1 MFFMK
6 SWNLT
11 LFAAIISII
20 LTFNMSHYTYAQGE
34 ANVKGGPLKEADFF
48 TKPPGTVDED
58 HAGYNT
64 WISKWYGPDGNY
76 TNTGGPGNVIR
87 RDLIDEGTD
96 GKLTQVTLS
105 TLAGLQK
112 TKNIDEIDWG
122 DANGG
127 PRKWNVFELDPNS
140 ENNMNRN
147 GPADNIDI
155 YGILVIDA
163 PKAMTSVMSPA
174 HDNNAQIWINGEK
187 WYYHPDWTG
196 GAKRVDYNV
205 EIKLQKGAN
214 VLLYRVS
221 EGGGGAYMNLH
232 FDDETHDTVDIY
244 PDAATNKEE
253 FFKEI
258 DGVLPVEP
266 IGKLTTIWADIKQD

>member
-1 MFFMK
+1 MK
-6 SWNLT
+6 RICFLMLTITSCLCFVFSFTNL
-11 LFAAIISII
+11 AS
-20 LTFNMSHYTYAQGE
+20 AQGE

-58 HAGYNT
+58 HSGFDT

-96 GKLTQVTLS
+96 SKLTQVTLS

-112 TKNIDEIDWG
+112 TKNMDEINWG

-127 PRKWNVFELDPNS
+127 PRKWTVFELDPNNAS
-140 ENNMNRN
+140 NMNRD
-147 GPADNIDI
+147 GPVDNIDI

-205 EIKLQKGAN
+205 EIKLEKGAN

-221 EGGGGAYMNLH
+221 EGGGDAYMNIH
-232 FDDETHDTVDIY
+232 FDDATHDTVDIY
-244 PDAATNKEE
+244 PDAATNKQE
-253 FFKEI
+253 FFQEI
-258 DGVLPVEP
+258 DGVLPVQP
-266 IGKLTTIWADIKQD
+266 VGKLTTIWADIKRN

>member
-1 MFFMK
+1 MK
-6 SWNLT
+6 RI
-11 LFAAIISII
+11 LFILLAIALS
-20 LTFNMSHYTYAQGE
+20 LCLVFSYTNSALAQGKVNLE
-34 ANVKGGPLKEADFF
+34 GGPLKEADFF
-48 TKPPGTVDED
+48 VKPPGTVDED
-58 HAGYNT
+58 HSGYNT
-64 WISKWYGPDGNY
+64 WINKWYGPDGNY

-87 RDLIDEGTD
+87 RDLIDEGTG

-105 TLAGLQK
+105 TLDGLQK
-112 TKNIDEIDWG
+112 TKNMDGIDWG

-127 PRKWNVFELDPNS
+127 PRKWTVFELDPNS
-140 ENNMNRN
+140 DNNMNRN
-147 GPADNIDI
+147 GPVDNIDI

-196 GAKRVDYNV
+196 GAKKVDYNV
-205 EIKLQKGAN
+205 EINLQKGAN

-232 FDDETHDTVDIY
+232 FDDETHDTVNIY
-244 PDAATNKEE
+244 PDAATNKDE

-258 DGVLPVEP
+258 DGVLSVEP
-266 IGKLTTIWADIKQD
+266 KDKLTTIWADIKRK

>member
-1 MFFMK
+1 MQRICFLLMAIASCLCFVFCFT
-6 SWNLT
+6 NL
-11 LFAAIISII
+11 AS
-20 LTFNMSHYTYAQGE
+20 AQGE

-48 TKPPGTVDED
+48 VKPPGTVDED
-58 HAGYNT
+58 HSGFDT
-64 WISKWYGPDGNY
+64 WISKWYGPNGNF

-96 GKLTQVTLS
+96 SKLTQITLS

-112 TKNIDEIDWG
+112 TKNMDEIDWE

-127 PRKWNVFELDPNS
+127 PREWTVFELDPNNAS
-140 ENNMNRN
+140 NMNRD
-147 GPADNIDI
+147 GPTDNIDI

-221 EGGGGAYMNLH
+221 EGGGDAYMNLH

-266 IGKLTTIWADIKQD
+266 IGKLTTIWADIKRN

>member
-1 MFFMK
+1 MK
-6 SWNLT
+6 HINVVLLTVALSLCLMLNLT
-11 LFAAIISII
+11 NTTS
-20 LTFNMSHYTYAQGE
+20 AQGE
-34 ANVKGGPLKEADFF
+34 VNLDGGPLKEADFF
-48 TKPPGTVDED
+48 VKPPDTVDED
-58 HAGYNT
+58 HSGYNT
-64 WISKWYGPDGNY
+64 WIGKWYGPDGNF
-76 TNTGGPGNVIR
+76 TNTGGPGNVIT

-112 TKNIDEIDWG
+112 TKNMDEIDWG

-127 PRKWNVFELDPNS
+127 PRSWNVFELDTNS
-140 ENNMNRN
+140 DNNMNRN
-147 GPADNIDI
+147 GPVDNIDI
-155 YGILVIDA
+155 YGIIIIDA
-163 PKAMTSVMSPA
+163 PKAITSVMSPA

-196 GAKRVDYNV
+196 GAKKVDYNV

-266 IGKLTTIWADIKQD
+266 VGKLTTIWANIKRN

>member
-1 MFFMK
+1 MK
-6 SWNLT
+6 QICFLLMTIASCLCFVFSFT
-11 LFAAIISII
+11 HQAS
-20 LTFNMSHYTYAQGE
+20 AQGKV
-34 ANVKGGPLKEADFF
+34 NLDGGPLKEADFF
-48 TKPPGTVDED
+48 VKPPGTVDED
-58 HAGYNT
+58 HSGYNT

-112 TKNIDEIDWG
+112 TKNMDEIDWG
-122 DANGG
+122 DVNGG
-127 PRKWNVFELDPNS
+127 PRKWTVFELDTNS
-140 ENNMNRN
+140 DNNMNRN
-147 GPADNIDI
+147 GPVDNIDI

-196 GAKRVDYNV
+196 GAKKVDYNV

-232 FDDETHDTVDIY
+232 FDDETHDTVEIY
-244 PDAATNKEE
+244 PDAATNKVE

-266 IGKLTTIWADIKQD
+266 IGKLTTIWADIKRD